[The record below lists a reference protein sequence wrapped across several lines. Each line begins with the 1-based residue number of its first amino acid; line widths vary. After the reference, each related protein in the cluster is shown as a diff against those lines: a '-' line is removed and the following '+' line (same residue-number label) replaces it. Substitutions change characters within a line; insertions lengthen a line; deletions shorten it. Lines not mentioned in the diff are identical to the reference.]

1 MKLPQLPPRIGWLAS
16 GLLLTLLPGERAHAF
31 QCENFGPV
39 SPDFRVN
46 ASSPYDQ
53 IWGRVARNSNSYT
66 FTWCAGQDV
75 WARRYNAN
83 LVPTSG
89 DFQVNTV
96 YTAGTQDEPEVA
108 YSIYGNTLF
117 AWNDREGNDGQGMGL
132 FGRVYN
138 SGGVPLGPEFQINAN
153 STASQW
159 RPLIAPTP
167 AGGYCVAWS
176 GDWDGD
182 SFFRLF
188 DSTGVPVSGDVQVN
202 TFQDNA
208 QVDAAPAVNNSGTI
222 FIAFIDFASHGGVGT
237 LFNLWG
243 RTFSSTGVP
252 NQVSEFPITTT
263 TGDGHQRD
271 PRVAADGL
279 GRFIVVWESDIHD
292 GSGYGIFARRY
303 GANSL
308 PIGPEFQVNSITS
321 GDQLNAT
328 IAAKSDGGFVVC
340 WNDWSTG
347 AARIRARRF
356 DPNAQPIGAEFTV
369 NQSPSSGVERPS
381 MALKWL
387 GTELVVAYSGP
398 GDAKD
403 VFAKRF
409 TVANGPIAYGTP
421 VPHSYGCGVT
431 VTSSGT
437 PSISDP
443 NPFTITANN
452 VINQSLG
459 TMWFS
464 QNAAFTPFVGET
476 LLLAPPVFSTVS
488 MASNGNTVPPHD
500 CSGSFS
506 FDFNALLDSGTM
518 PFLTAGTTINVQFTY
533 RDSVDPNGTGMGLS
547 NGLRFT
553 ICP

>member
-1 MKLPQLPPRIGWLAS
+1 MKLPQLAPRIGRLAPI
-16 GLLLTLLPGERAHAF
+16 LLLPLVVQGRAHAF

-53 IWGRVARNSNSYT
+53 IWGRVARNSTSYT

-75 WARRYNAN
+75 YARRYNAN

-89 DFQVNTV
+89 DFQLNTLF
-96 YTAGTQDEPEVA
+96 TAGNQDEPEVA

-117 AWNDREGNDGQGMGL
+117 AWNDREGNDGQGMGI

-138 SGGVPLGPEFQINAN
+138 SAGVPLGPEFQVNA
-153 STASQW
+153 SGTASQW

-167 AGGYCVAWS
+167 SGGFCVAWS

-188 DSTGVPVSGDVQVN
+188 DSTGVPVSGDVQAN
-202 TFQDNA
+202 SFQDNA
-208 QVDAAPAVNNSGTI
+208 QVDAAPAVNNAGTI
-222 FIAFIDFASHGGVGT
+222 FVAFIDFASHGGVGT

-252 NQVSEFPITTT
+252 NQPSEFPITTI

-279 GRFIVVWESDIHD
+279 GRFIVVWESDVHD

-303 GANSL
+303 GADSL
-308 PIGPEFQVNSITS
+308 PIGPEFQVNSITA
-321 GDQLNAT
+321 GDQLNASV
-328 IAAKSDGGFVVC
+328 AAKSDGGFVVC
-340 WNDWSTG
+340 WNDSSTG
-347 AARIRARRF
+347 SPRIRGRRF
-356 DPNAQPIGAEFTV
+356 DPNAQPIGLEFTV
-369 NQSPSSGVERPS
+369 NQSPGGEVDRPS
-381 MALKWL
+381 IALKWL
-387 GTELVVAYSGP
+387 GTEFVVGYSGP

-403 VFAKRF
+403 VFAKKF
-409 TVANGPIAYGTP
+409 AIANGPLAYGTAL
-421 VPHSYGCGVT
+421 PHTYGCGVT
-431 VTSSGT
+431 LTSSGN
-437 PSISDP
+437 PSVSDP

-452 VINQSLG
+452 VINQTIG
-459 TMWFS
+459 TMWYS
-464 QNAAFTPFVGET
+464 QSAAFTPFIGET
-476 LLLAPPVFSTVS
+476 LLLALPAFRTVPMVS
-488 MASNGNTVPPHD
+488 GGNTVPPHD

-506 FDFNALLDSGTM
+506 FDFNALIQGGAI
-518 PFLTAGTTINVQFTY
+518 PILTAGTTINAQFTY
-533 RDSVDPNGTGMGLS
+533 RDSQDPNGTGMGLS